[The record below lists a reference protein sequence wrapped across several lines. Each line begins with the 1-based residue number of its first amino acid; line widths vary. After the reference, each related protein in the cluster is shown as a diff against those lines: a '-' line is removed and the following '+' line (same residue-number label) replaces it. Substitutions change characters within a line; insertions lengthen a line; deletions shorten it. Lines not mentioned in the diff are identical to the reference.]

1 MYRGLRRMIAD
12 HTVRGAIHEYNTSL
26 WVLLRCPAKIFSLP
40 GVTKRRAAGYLIL
53 MVARTLNFNNTKYS
67 RRFIAKALGISSRD
81 INRIVKKFRRMLRE
95 RLNR

>member
-1 MYRGLRRMIAD
+1 
-12 HTVRGAIHEYNTSL
+12 
-26 WVLLRCPAKIFSLP
+26 
-40 GVTKRRAAGYLIL
+40 